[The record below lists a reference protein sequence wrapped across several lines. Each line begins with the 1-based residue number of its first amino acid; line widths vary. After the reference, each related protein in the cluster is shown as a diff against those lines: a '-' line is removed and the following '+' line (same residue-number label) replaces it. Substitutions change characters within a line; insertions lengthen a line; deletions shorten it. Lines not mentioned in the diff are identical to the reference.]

1 MVLAER
7 RNSQLGRH
15 AGFLEPRIRGHEAD
29 FVDADA
35 LGTGEGGLQ
44 LESQFRGLR
53 FARGKGAHKA
63 PKLFFG
69 HGRKELDAREPRG
82 GEQLRKLFFSGRPF
96 QRYPVQ

>member
-7 RNSQLGRH
+7 GDGQLGRH
-15 AGFLEPRIRGHEAD
+15 AGFLESRIRSHEAD
-29 FVDADA
+29 FVDTDA

-44 LESQFRGLR
+44 LESQFRRLG
-53 FARGKGAHKA
+53 FAGGKGAHKA
-63 PKLFFG
+63 PKLFFS
-69 HGRKELDAREPRG
+69 HGRKELDAGESRG